1 MNERNL
7 IKKMSIFTDQTRLK
21 LIYVLSLS
29 SFCSIH
35 LEKLLSVSQPNI
47 SRHIDKMASIGI
59 VTIKKDGRRNIYSL
73 SEKFKKDNS
82 QIISEIKNLYDDV
95 LDKKEFQRIKK
106 ECDQMIGKKL

>member
-47 SRHIDKMASIGI
+47 SRHIDKMVSAGI
-59 VTIKKDGRRNIYSL
+59 ITIKKDGRRNIYSL
-73 SEKFKKDNS
+73 SKKFKKDNS
-82 QIISEIKNLYDDV
+82 QIINEIKNLYADLFDE
-95 LDKKEFQRIKK
+95 KEFIKTKK
-106 ECDQMIGKKL
+106 ECDQMIGK